1 VLGGHLTAFTNPAIE
16 TGLMH
21 CRALLQFLG
30 LCTTSDGRLG
40 NVKKRRPG
48 DIGIEKFSN
57 ASGPL
62 PMVRPSEALACYRGA
77 SRGIPSLVVSY
88 LYTPLNL
95 PPPKSKIEMRPRP
108 KAGS

>member
-1 VLGGHLTAFTNPAIE
+1 
-16 TGLMH
+16 
-21 CRALLQFLG
+21 
-30 LCTTSDGRLG
+30 
-40 NVKKRRPG
+40 VKKRRPG

-62 PMVRPSEALACYRGA
+62 PMVRPSEALACYRGSLDEAEKAFLADFHIANKGIAHVTEDFREHPEHPTLVEIA